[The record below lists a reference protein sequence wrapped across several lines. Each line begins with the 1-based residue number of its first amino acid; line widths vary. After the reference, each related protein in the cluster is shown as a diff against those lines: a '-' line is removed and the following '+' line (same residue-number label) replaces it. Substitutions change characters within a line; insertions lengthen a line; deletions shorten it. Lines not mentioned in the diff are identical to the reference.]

1 MRRLV
6 DFSDEKKLYRSNHY
20 TLRDGWDLEV
30 TRRLKKE
37 WRATATAIHVT
48 GLTPHPLYWNIINKL
63 KVRLKFH
70 LVSVTIMTF
79 FTTNIY
85 ANQRSRGWRE
95 VVKIK
100 VFLGGS
106 TTKMAVGLR
115 EADTR
120 KKQFSIYRN
129 VCRRLRARS
138 ELPFFI
144 KIKQARNPRENNTSK
159 GMQKSIMQIRNKG
172 RCT

>member
-6 DFSDEKKLYRSNHY
+6 DFSDEKKLYWSDHY

-37 WRATATAIHVT
+37 WRATAIHVT

-63 KVRLKFH
+63 KVRLNFQ

-106 TTKMAVGLR
+106 TTKMTQ
-115 EADTR
+115 E
-120 KKQFSIYRN
+120 KNSFQFIEMYVDGCGQDLS
-129 VCRRLRARS
+129 
-138 ELPFFI
+138 FI
-144 KIKQARNPRENNTSK
+144 KIKQARNPREKKTSN

-172 RCT
+172 RCTYKLPFRLKL

>member
-1 MRRLV
+1 
-6 DFSDEKKLYRSNHY
+6 
-20 TLRDGWDLEV
+20 
-30 TRRLKKE
+30 
-37 WRATATAIHVT
+37 
-48 GLTPHPLYWNIINKL
+48 
-63 KVRLKFH
+63 
-70 LVSVTIMTF
+70 MTF

-144 KIKQARNPRENNTSK
+144 KINSLKSARKKHFKWDAKEHYADQKQ
-159 GMQKSIMQIRNKG
+159 G
-172 RCT
+172 